1 MGLDFKFMLD
11 SVLPIAAK
19 SWVTIYMSLVS
30 MLMATLFSILC
41 ALIIMKKVPV
51 LSQIIRVWNSFIKG
65 IPIIIQL
72 YIVYYALP
80 NILLDICTRVGI
92 PYDIRNQSA
101 ITYAIL
107 ALSLNYASYMTDV
120 VISSLKA
127 VDPGQIEACWSV
139 GMTTAQ
145 GYIRVIIPQAIV
157 VGIPNAGNQFIALM
171 KATSMAY
178 FITVMEVLG
187 KSRQLAAG
195 TYKFF
200 EAYIIAS
207 VVYWILCII
216 FEKIIALLEKKVQ
229 AGQNGIQV
237 QKAA

>member
-1 MGLDFKFMLD
+1 MGLDLQFMMD
-11 SVLPIAAK
+11 SILPIAAK
-19 SWVTIYMSLVS
+19 SWVTIYMSLIS
-30 MLMATLFSILC
+30 MLAATLFAVLC
-41 ALIIMKKVPV
+41 ALIIMKKIPV

-80 NILLDICTRVGI
+80 NIILDICTKMGI

-120 VISSLKA
+120 VISAVKS

-139 GMTTAQ
+139 GMTTFQ
-145 GYIRVIIPQAIV
+145 GYRRVIIPQAVV
-157 VGIPNAGNQFIALM
+157 VGIPNAGNQFVALM

-187 KSRQLAAG
+187 KAKQLSAG

-200 EAYIIAS
+200 EAYIIAAL
-207 VVYWILCII
+207 VYWVLCII
-216 FEKIIALLEKKVQ
+216 FEKLIAILEKKVQ
-229 AGQNGIQV
+229 IGHRGIPV
-237 QKAA
+237 KKTA